1 MGEVKEPVKEKP
13 AADQSADALKKIA
26 DSVGLT
32 PEQLQAVAVKIVKQ
46 RNRELMRYAD
56 SYDYT

>member
-1 MGEVKEPVKEKP
+1 MGGPVKEKP

-32 PEQLQAVAVKIVKQ
+32 PEQLQAVAVKIAKQ
-46 RNRELMRYAD
+46 RRRELMRY
-56 SYDYT
+56 